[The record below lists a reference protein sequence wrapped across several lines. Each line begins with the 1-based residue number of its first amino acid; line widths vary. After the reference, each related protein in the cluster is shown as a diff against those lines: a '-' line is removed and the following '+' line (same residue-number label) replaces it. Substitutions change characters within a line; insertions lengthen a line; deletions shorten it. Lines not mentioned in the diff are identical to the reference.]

1 MATAGRRQNGWTS
14 GHVDGQTL
22 EATIDGQMMKMSDRR
37 WTDRVPTEESR
48 CGAAA
53 SKFKLLY
60 DLSGDLQ
67 DNLL

>member
-1 MATAGRRQNGWTS
+1 MGGH

-22 EATIDGQMMKMSDRR
+22 EATIDGQKMMKMSDRR

-53 SKFKLLY
+53 IKFKLLY

-67 DNLL
+67 VNIL